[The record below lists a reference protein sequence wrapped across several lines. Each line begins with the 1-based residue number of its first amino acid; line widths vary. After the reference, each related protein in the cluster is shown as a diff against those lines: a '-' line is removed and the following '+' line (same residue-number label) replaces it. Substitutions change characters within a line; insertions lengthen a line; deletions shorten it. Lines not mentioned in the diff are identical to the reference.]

1 MRRWAP
7 DRMSD
12 ESTEAGLDG
21 SLDQMS
27 CRRCHGFMY
36 PVDLLDWA
44 TGGGHDKSRG
54 WRCIAC
60 GEIIDETI
68 LCNRDAPRHTQHP
81 SSHHSA
87 KGGRRYATVYPAS
100 LTIRRDE
107 ALRTLVTI
115 R

>member
-1 MRRWAP
+1 ML
-7 DRMSD
+7 D
-12 ESTEAGLDG
+12 ESTEAGLDE

-44 TGGGHDKSRG
+44 TGGGHDRSRG

-60 GEIIDETI
+60 GEVIDETI

-81 SSHHSA
+81 ASHHGA

-107 ALRTLVTI
+107 ALRTIVTI